1 MMHQEELGER
11 ADSTAALSGNIA
23 AVAALPRTRLPE
35 RIEGFWS
42 SVRFPAGMPDS
53 LGAFATRSHR
63 AQVWLLNWL
72 TRPTSTGL
80 FLSGQCSYQA
90 VRIRRSEEHTSEL
103 QSPCNLV

>member
-1 MMHQEELGER
+1 MPAGVSKFLTNSVTPRRRYQAISL
-11 ADSTAALSGNIA
+11 

-35 RIEGFWS
+35 RFEGFWS

-53 LGAFATRSHR
+53 LGAFAARSHR

-80 FLSGQCSYQA
+80 FLSGQCSVSGSSYQA
-90 VRIRRSEEHTSEL
+90 VDKLR
-103 QSPCNLV
+103 PVM